1 MSNPFSHLP
10 IYVLSF
16 IIFCLI
22 LISNWLGYQYK
33 KRQLELYPGQ
43 VQEAMGSV
51 EGSMLGVLSLLL
63 GFTFSVAVSKY
74 EARRH
79 FTVDEANLIG
89 TAILRCDMYPD
100 SIRSPLLADFKQYI
114 EARIDYYD
122 AGNNE
127 EKLKE
132 QLEKG
137 EAISHRIW
145 KR

>member
-1 MSNPFSHLP
+1 MSNSFFHLP

-22 LISNWLGYQYK
+22 LISNWLGYRYK

-100 SIRSPLLADFKQYI
+100 SIRSPLLGDFKQYI
-114 EARIDYYD
+114 ETR
-122 AGNNE
+122 
-127 EKLKE
+127 
-132 QLEKG
+132 
-137 EAISHRIW
+137 
-145 KR
+145 